1 VSFTTSLNDQG
12 HTPLAAA
19 AMEGRHKVISVLLAA
34 GADPAIPGIFDARSP
49 LHHAAFNGHLESVRR
64 LIRDGQSM
72 VDQPSALTNGN
83 GPGHTPLLV
92 ACFQV
97 RIKRASNEVV
107 VIQLL
112 LRPVQFLF

>member
-1 VSFTTSLNDQG
+1 
-12 HTPLAAA
+12 
-19 AMEGRHKVISVLLAA
+19 MISVLLAA

-49 LHHAAFNGHLESVRR
+49 LHHAASNGHLESVRR
-64 LIRDGQSM
+64 LIRDGKSM

-97 RIKRASNEVV
+97 NRRAFKKAACNDHLYFISLVHS
-107 VIQLL
+107 LL
-112 LRPVQFLF
+112 DQSIFMTHSVKPLHF